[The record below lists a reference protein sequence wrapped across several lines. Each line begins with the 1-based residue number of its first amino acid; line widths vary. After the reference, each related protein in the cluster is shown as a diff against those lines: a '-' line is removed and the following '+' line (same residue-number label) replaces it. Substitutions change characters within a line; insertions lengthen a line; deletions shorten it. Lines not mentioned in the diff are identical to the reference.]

1 MTEPFDKDIYYKNG
15 EYIIKEIVCDY
26 EIIDLRNNEEPAMIL
41 NCFHNAKLICDILK
55 ADELHEHFKLEHKP
69 IEIAQMKYLEKEIA
83 EKDKHIKE
91 LEEQIQG
98 MVCDQI
104 DLLAQANKELALY
117 KKAFEIAKEDGLN
130 MEDYFKEAKEQINE
144 NRNKI

>member
-1 MTEPFDKDIYYKNG
+1 M
-15 EYIIKEIVCDY
+15 
-26 EIIDLRNNEEPAMIL
+26 
-41 NCFHNAKLICDILK
+41 
-55 ADELHEHFKLEHKP
+55 
-69 IEIAQMKYLEKEIA
+69 EKENIYTHIEDTMSNIYLNGNMLNSGTVMVMLE
-83 EKDKHIKE
+83 EKDKQIKE